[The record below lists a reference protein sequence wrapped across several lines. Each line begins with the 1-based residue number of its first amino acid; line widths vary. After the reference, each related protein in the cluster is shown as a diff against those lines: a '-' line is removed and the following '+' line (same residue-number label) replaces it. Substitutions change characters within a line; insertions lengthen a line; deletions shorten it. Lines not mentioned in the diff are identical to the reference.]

1 MTVDQI
7 RVRRDCD
14 VDNLVWEALE
24 RDHPDLLAG
33 LRDAAMS
40 QWDCLHEEDALVVA
54 RDVQDFDLV
63 CDLSDMDRLNGPL
76 G

>member
-54 RDVQDFDLV
+54 RDAQDFNLA
-63 CDLSDMDRLNGPL
+63 CDLSTSDQIKGPL

>member
-40 QWDCLHEEDALVVA
+40 QWDCLHEEDAQVMA
-54 RDVQDFDLV
+54 QHSQDFNLA
-63 CDLSDMDRLNGPL
+63 CDLSTSDQIKGPL

>member
-24 RDHPDLLAG
+24 RDHPDLLAQ
-33 LRDAAMS
+33 LREAAEG

-54 RDVQDFDLV
+54 RDVQDFDLA
-63 CDLSDMDRLNGPL
+63 CDLSDMDSLNGPL